1 MLRLNR
7 RAWNNWSPLHVLY
20 LIFVPL
26 ILLLIFVMNRQTP
39 PISVAQFAPLGLS
52 RMAAHEKKDVEGRRF
67 NLTFRNFWR
76 EYTIFEPQPT
86 VCNGKQV
93 AVLIMSRAGLEGFF
107 YRRAIR
113 NTWLRPDIDD
123 DTAFS
128 LERLSYWTR
137 SEILKKMVDYSRF
150 ALCNVLRDR
159 EPLRDQWERWQVP
172 VEEYP
177 AGSFPEYC
185 NGAMYLLTHEAVAAI
200 HERTV
205 EVEKMRLED
214 VLFTGILAERANV
227 TRFDTGAFGWKIWT
241 NECSEEG
248 VPLAMG
254 VFSLPH
260 EEIGAQFDE
269 LVALRCGQPTDGIA
283 LVAQC
288 DEQPL
293 GAAAVRLLVP
303 FALRR
308 LLVAFSASIPWA
320 LAGVGFAALSSG
332 LGDVCFLALGAH
344 YKRQPVNRR
353 IHSTTAPRVQLQRA
367 GSGDSSGHRLNKLTD
382 ALQLLLALV
391 KRLF

>member
-1 MLRLNR
+1 MLPLNR

-26 ILLLIFVMNRQTP
+26 ILLLIFVMNRQIP
-39 PISVAQFAPLGLS
+39 PISGVQFAPLS
-52 RMAAHEKKDVEGRRF
+52 PRRMAAQQKNEAEGRRF
-67 NLTFRNFWR
+67 NLTFRSFWR
-76 EYTIFEPQPT
+76 EYTMFEPQPT

-93 AVLIMSRAGLEGFF
+93 AVLIMSRAGLEGYF

-113 NTWLRPDIDD
+113 NTWLRPDRIPPEFAYRFVVGQPTDPQIAAIEEDLLQWEAAEYGDLLRYSLPDVYADLYQKTAVMFEWKVSFCPQAPLMLKIDD

-128 LERLSYWTR
+128 LERLSNWTR
-137 SEILKKMVDYSRF
+137 TEILKKMKDYPRF

-177 AGSFPEYC
+177 QGSFPDYC
-185 NGAMYLLTHEAVAAI
+185 NGAMYLLTHEAVAGI
-200 HERTV
+200 HERTS

-214 VLFTGILAERANV
+214 VLFTGILAKRANV

-260 EEIGAQFDE
+260 EEIGASFDE
-269 LVALRCGQPTDGIA
+269 LVALRCGLPADVSNAT
-283 LVAQC
+283 VA
-288 DEQPL
+288 
-293 GAAAVRLLVP
+293 A
-303 FALRR
+303 
-308 LLVAFSASIPWA
+308 
-320 LAGVGFAALSSG
+320 
-332 LGDVCFLALGAH
+332 
-344 YKRQPVNRR
+344 
-353 IHSTTAPRVQLQRA
+353 
-367 GSGDSSGHRLNKLTD
+367 
-382 ALQLLLALV
+382 
-391 KRLF
+391 